1 MKIKLFKDILKV
13 KLDGVYKYS
22 QGRVYLFVFVILY
35 IACLTYYTFIAN
47 LPASAQ
53 TIIDSLQWA
62 IFLFAAYVL
71 GGKGVSAVKD
81 VFKIKS
87 GKNYLIPPII
97 NEDQNTDT
105 TTNSDLNSNPNDV
118 VAPLD
123 DINTGGKKEEDLSA

>member
-1 MKIKLFKDILKV
+1 
-13 KLDGVYKYS
+13 
-22 QGRVYLFVFVILY
+22 VYLFVFVILY